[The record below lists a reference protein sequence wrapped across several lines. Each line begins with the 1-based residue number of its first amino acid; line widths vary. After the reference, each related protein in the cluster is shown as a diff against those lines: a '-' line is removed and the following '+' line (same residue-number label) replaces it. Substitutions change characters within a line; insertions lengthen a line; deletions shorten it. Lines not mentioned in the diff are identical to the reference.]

1 MLEKIA
7 TDVRMEKAEFKEKI
21 GALELRLGELQRKAR
36 DLGIPIIIVFE
47 GWEASGKGTQINKL
61 ILSMDPRGYV
71 VNFTKDPTEEEAFRP
86 PLWRFWIKT
95 PEKGRI
101 AIFDR
106 SWYHY
111 LPGVGSVKIFRK
123 KHLPQIYSG
132 ITSFE
137 KLLVDDGTVIIKF
150 FLHISRKEQKKR
162 FKELDSDK
170 ATSWRISK
178 DDWKLNSRYEELFE
192 AYDSM
197 IVNTGTEYAPWTVVE
212 ANDSRHA
219 TVKIFEAVI
228 AAVEERIERQGAC
241 VPARTAGPPEKKAAA
256 APCSSVLDSVDLS
269 QSMSKDE
276 YSQKLDKC
284 QEKLRELE
292 YMIYRKRI
300 PVVVLYEGWDAAGKG
315 GNIRRLAQSMD
326 PRGYEVVP
334 VAAPNDVEKKHH
346 YLWRFWQKIPKAGHI
361 AVFDRTW
368 YGRVLVERVEGFCS
382 EDEWKRAYREINDME
397 RHMADFGTVI
407 VKFWLHIGKDEQL
420 KRFKERQD
428 IPYKNWKITEED
440 WRNRDKWDLYKAAV
454 DEMILK
460 TSTDHAPWTVV
471 EANCKYYAR
480 IKALETVIKAIKK
493 AL

>member
-7 TDVRMEKAEFKEKI
+7 TDVRMEKAEYKDRI

-36 DLGIPIIIVFE
+36 EQGIPVIVVFE
-47 GWEASGKGTQINKL
+47 GWEASGKGTMINKL

-71 VNFTKDPTEEEAFRP
+71 VNFTKDPNEEESFRP

-95 PEKGRI
+95 PEKGRV

-106 SWYHY
+106 SWYRSI
-111 LPGVGSVKIFRK
+111 PGLDSAKMFK
-123 KHLPQIYSG
+123 KKQCSQIYSG
-132 ITSFE
+132 INSFE
-137 KLLVDDGTVIIKF
+137 KQLYDDGAVIIKF

-162 FKELDSDK
+162 FEELDSDK
-170 ATSWRISK
+170 ATSWRINK
-178 DDWKLNSRYEELFE
+178 QDWKLNREYGDLFK

-197 IVNTGTEYAPWTVVE
+197 IVNTGTEYAPWIVVE

-219 TVKIFEAVI
+219 TIKIFESVVASI
-228 AAVEERIERQGAC
+228 EERMAR
-241 VPARTAGPPEKKAAA
+241 PAREAKTDAQKKKASAIQNT
-256 APCSSVLDSVDLS
+256 SILDRIDVSVSLS
-269 QSMSKDE
+269 KEE
-276 YSQKLDKC
+276 YSGKLEKC
-284 QEKLRELE
+284 QAKLRELE
-292 YMIYRKRI
+292 YMIYRKRV
-300 PVVVLYEGWDAAGKG
+300 PVIIMYEGWDAAGKG
-315 GNIRRLAQSMD
+315 GNIRRLVQSMD

-334 VAAPNDVEKKHH
+334 IAAPNDIEKKHH
-346 YLWRFWQKIPKAGHI
+346 YLWRFWEKIPKAGHI

-382 EDEWKRAYREINDME
+382 EDDWKRAYREINEME
-397 RHMADFGTVI
+397 AHLAAFGTVI
-407 VKFWLHIGKDEQL
+407 VKFWLHISKDEQL
-420 KRFKERQD
+420 KRFKEREE
-428 IPYKNWKITEED
+428 IPFKKWKITDED

-460 TSTDHAPWTVV
+460 TSTDNAPWTVV